1 MNIIQAE
8 ADSVFCKKLKEECGI
23 FGICNRDNL
32 DVAQLTYYGL
42 YALQH
47 RGQESC
53 GIVVN
58 DFSNG
63 VITRCH
69 KDMGLVSECF
79 DAETLSKLKGDLA
92 IGHVRYST
100 TGDSCVQ
107 NAQPLVM
114 KYMKG
119 TLAVAYNG
127 NLINADIIRTEQEKN
142 GAIFQT
148 TIDTEVIAYA
158 LAKERI
164 YSNSMEEA
172 VGKVLNYIKG
182 ACSIIV
188 MGPRKIVV
196 ARNNLGI
203 RPLCMGKIGNS
214 TVFASESCA
223 LDAVNAKF
231 VKDIEPGE
239 IVVSDRNGDR
249 FINPEPGR
257 RAKICLFEYIYFA
270 RPDSIIEGVGVYEVR
285 REMGRRLAKAYP
297 VEADL
302 VTGVPASGIAA
313 AIGYSEV
320 SGIPF
325 GEGLIKNR
333 YVGRT
338 FINPDQKQREDGVML
353 KLNAI
358 RQTVKGKR
366 IILVDD
372 SIVRGTTSA
381 RIVKI
386 LRAAGVTE
394 IHMRISSPPIE
405 HSCYY
410 GIDTPS
416 KEKLIAAKY
425 SVEEI
430 KEFIGVDSLGY
441 LSLEDTYGAVSS
453 AKTDFCAAC
462 FTGEYLMEHK
472 INGKIKL
479 QFEGDGKI
487 ETV

>member
-1 MNIIQAE
+1 MNSVKIEGDI
-8 ADSVFCKKLKEECGI
+8 VFCRKLKEECGI

-63 VITRCH
+63 AITRCH

-79 DAETLSKLKGDLA
+79 DAEILSKLKGDIA

-119 TLAVAYNG
+119 TLAIAYNG
-127 NLINADIIRTEQEKN
+127 NLINADVIRAEQEKN

-164 YSNSMEEA
+164 YSSSMEEA

-203 RPLCMGKIGNS
+203 RPLCIGKIGNS

-231 VKDIEPGE
+231 IRDIEPGE
-239 IVVSDRNGDR
+239 IVVSDKNGDR
-249 FINPEPGR
+249 FINSEPGR
-257 RAKICLFEYIYFA
+257 RARICLFEYIYFA
-270 RPDSIIEGVGVYEVR
+270 RPDSVIEGACVYEVR
-285 REMGRRLAKAYP
+285 KEMGRRLAKAYP
-297 VEADL
+297 VDADL

-313 AIGYSEV
+313 AIGYAEV

-338 FINPDQKQREDGVML
+338 FINPDQKQRENGVML

-358 RQTVKGKR
+358 KQIVNGKR
-366 IILVDD
+366 IVLVDD

-381 RIVKI
+381 RIVRL
-386 LRAAGVTE
+386 LRDAGAKEV
-394 IHMRISSPPIE
+394 HMRISSPPIE
-405 HSCYY
+405 YSCYY

-416 KEKLIAAKY
+416 KEKLIAAKC
-425 SVEEI
+425 SVKEI
-430 KEFIGVDSLGY
+430 KEFIGADSLYY
-441 LSLEDTYGAVSS
+441 LSLEDAYGAVSS

-472 INGKIKL
+472 MNGKIKR
-479 QFEGDGKI
+479 QFEGDSKI